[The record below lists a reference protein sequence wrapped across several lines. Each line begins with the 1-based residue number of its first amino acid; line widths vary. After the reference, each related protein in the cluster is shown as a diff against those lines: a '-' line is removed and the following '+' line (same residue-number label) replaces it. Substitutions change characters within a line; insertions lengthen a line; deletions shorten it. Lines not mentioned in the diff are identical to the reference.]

1 MAARKWYS
9 LADKVWNGSNLSR
22 AAASVLANAGR
33 AGVDHESCLRFEE
46 HLGDRLE
53 ELARQLQTHQY
64 RPLPVQRVY
73 IPKPDGRQRALGIPT
88 VRDRVVQQA
97 LRQVLEPI
105 WEPTFSADSYGFR
118 PGRSALQ
125 AVDRIYA
132 AVQAGYVWVVD
143 ADIADYFGSIP
154 HDRLL
159 QAVAERVSDGT
170 VLGWLRDMLQAGIM
184 EDGSVRPS
192 HVGTP
197 QGGVISPL
205 MANIYLDPLDRAMG
219 AIPDIHFIRYADDW
233 CVLARTQEAAE
244 AALVQAQA
252 VLTELEL
259 TLHPTKTR
267 IVNAAE
273 VAFDFLGFTFFHTP
287 ASSRWPEGRW
297 LYGPKAGAVERLK
310 ERVRSL
316 TRRKRPVNVAMAIED
331 LAPVL
336 RGWGAYFARSPAGSI
351 FYRLDPWIRE
361 RLRALALKRWRRSQ
375 AVDRIWTNQR
385 FADLGL
391 PSLVAMRQR
400 AASLSRP

>member
-1 MAARKWYS
+1 MAERKWYS

-46 HLGDRLE
+46 HLGDRQE
-53 ELARQLQTHQY
+53 ELGRQLQTHQY

-73 IPKPDGRQRALGIPT
+73 IPKPDGRQRALGIPA

-159 QAVAERVSDGT
+159 RAVAERVSDGT

-197 QGGVISPL
+197 QGG
-205 MANIYLDPLDRAMG
+205 
-219 AIPDIHFIRYADDW
+219 
-233 CVLARTQEAAE
+233 
-244 AALVQAQA
+244 
-252 VLTELEL
+252 
-259 TLHPTKTR
+259 
-267 IVNAAE
+267 
-273 VAFDFLGFTFFHTP
+273 
-287 ASSRWPEGRW
+287 
-297 LYGPKAGAVERLK
+297 
-310 ERVRSL
+310 
-316 TRRKRPVNVAMAIED
+316 
-331 LAPVL
+331 
-336 RGWGAYFARSPAGSI
+336 
-351 FYRLDPWIRE
+351 
-361 RLRALALKRWRRSQ
+361 
-375 AVDRIWTNQR
+375 
-385 FADLGL
+385 
-391 PSLVAMRQR
+391 
-400 AASLSRP
+400 